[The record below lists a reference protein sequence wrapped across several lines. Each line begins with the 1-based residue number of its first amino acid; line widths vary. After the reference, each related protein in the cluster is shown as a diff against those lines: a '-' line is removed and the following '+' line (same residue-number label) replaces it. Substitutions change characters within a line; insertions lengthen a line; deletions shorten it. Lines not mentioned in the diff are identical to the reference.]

1 MTSAVLEKTAEYI
14 DYDYELDTCGMDE
27 AMAEVEDILAHP
39 EKYKRY
45 TSVKDMFRD
54 IGIDVSGLKD
64 Y

>member
-1 MTSAVLEKTAEYI
+1 MTSAVLEKTAEYL
-14 DYDYELDTCGMDE
+14 DYDYELDTSGMYE

-45 TSVKDMFRD
+45 TSVKEMFRD